1 MIQVWMTGARADAHR
16 QDLLTSAQTHRRA
29 RRADAGSGQAAP
41 ATHRSA
47 SGFPVAGGRAV
58 SRALAPKLGAWLISA
73 GTKLGGASMR
83 TS

>member
-16 QDLLTSAQTHRRA
+16 QDLLTSAQTHRRG
-29 RRADAGSGQAAP
+29 RRGGAGNGQAP
-41 ATHRSA
+41 ATRRSA
-47 SGFPVAGGRAV
+47 SGFPVGGGRAV